1 MAYGKK
7 LLTKPNGICQNVSI
21 KYRQV
26 SSSIAKTGDRNMEKT
41 YILNEK
47 RAAQA
52 DRGIIKLTAIAR
64 CIDMFDERE
73 WCTDMT
79 NGFKY
84 IIEDATHEITQA
96 VFWEDTHD
104 TA

>member
-1 MAYGKK
+1 M
-7 LLTKPNGICQNVSI
+7 
-21 KYRQV
+21 
-26 SSSIAKTGDRNMEKT
+26 
-41 YILNEK
+41 
-47 RAAQA
+47 
-52 DRGIIKLTAIAR
+52 
-64 CIDMFDERE
+64 DMFDERE

-79 NGFKY
+79 NGIKF

>member
-1 MAYGKK
+1 M
-7 LLTKPNGICQNVSI
+7 LLTYTEL
-21 KYRQV
+21 YRTMFI
-26 SSSIAKTGDRNMEKT
+26 SSIGKYAKAEDRNMEKT

-52 DRGIIKLTAIAR
+52 DRGIIKLIAIAR
-64 CIDMFDERE
+64 CMDMFDERE

-96 VFWEDTHD
+96 VFWEDTHE